1 MTVTPDL
8 STGYVGNLTPDQDV
22 KLRELWIILFTSI
35 SSVLSKIY
43 DVPIP
48 KGSPSKLFEVF
59 EKIKEPTV
67 DAILSA
73 LKEDDANDAHQSN
86 GTNGINGT
94 NGASNSEDTNGES
107 QEQKSLDKVDDL
119 MSNGD
124 AQKNIKKEMA
134 TRKVSPEHFS
144 VVFDQLRK
152 SGVSD
157 SEIKSMEKILAKM
170 TPQDMCFAILKMAKQ
185 EHPDSLLLRF
195 LRARKWDVGKAFTM
209 LATNILW
216 RKEMEVDDDILP
228 KGELYALEQSRDD
241 KLSSKEKKEGNDF
254 IAQLKTGKSFLHG
267 FDRQGRPV
275 NYVRVKIH
283 KPGAQSEEV
292 LERYIVHVIESTRLI
307 VAPPVETGTIVFDM
321 TGFGLSNMEY
331 QPVKFI
337 IKCFEANY
345 PESLGQLLIH
355 NAPWIFSGIWKL
367 IHGWMD
373 PVVASK
379 VHFTK
384 SVKDLD
390 KYISRDQIPRE
401 LAGDEDWEYKY
412 LEPKGDENEIMKDK
426 STGDEIMYER
436 LMIGIK
442 LLATTAAWI
451 SATTYAEGKQDA
463 IKVEEL
469 KARRSTVVEDFRQN
483 YWKIDPYIR
492 ARALIDRSGVL
503 EPGGRVVVTPDAT
516 KKNGSK

>member
-8 STGYVGNLTPDQDV
+8 STGYVGNLTPNQDV

-307 VAPPVETGTIVFDM
+307 VAPPVETGVMLLPKKIQFD
-321 TGFGLSNMEY
+321 TKLTAFRRLS
-331 QPVKFI
+331 
-337 IKCFEANY
+337 
-345 PESLGQLLIH
+345 
-355 NAPWIFSGIWKL
+355 
-367 IHGWMD
+367 
-373 PVVASK
+373 
-379 VHFTK
+379 
-384 SVKDLD
+384 
-390 KYISRDQIPRE
+390 
-401 LAGDEDWEYKY
+401 
-412 LEPKGDENEIMKDK
+412 
-426 STGDEIMYER
+426 ST
-436 LMIGIK
+436 
-442 LLATTAAWI
+442 
-451 SATTYAEGKQDA
+451 
-463 IKVEEL
+463 
-469 KARRSTVVEDFRQN
+469 
-483 YWKIDPYIR
+483 
-492 ARALIDRSGVL
+492 
-503 EPGGRVVVTPDAT
+503 
-516 KKNGSK
+516 

>member
-1 MTVTPDL
+1 MIIIFLITIKKIQGSLFNCSTIYPIYTMTVTPDL
-8 STGYVGNLTPDQDV
+8 STGYVGNLTPDQDL

-73 LKEDDANDAHQSN
+73 LKGDDANDTHQSN
-86 GTNGINGT
+86 GTYGTNGTTNGT
-94 NGASNSEDTNGES
+94 NVTEETNGDS
-107 QEQKSLDKVDDL
+107 QEQKSLDKVEDL

-124 AQKNIKKEMA
+124 AQKNIKEEMA
-134 TRKVSPEHFS
+134 TRKVLPEHFS

-241 KLSSKEKKEGNDF
+241 KLSTKEKKEGNDF

-307 VAPPVETGTIVFDM
+307 VAPPVETGVCYCQREVYFD
-321 TGFGLSNMEY
+321 
-331 QPVKFI
+331 K
-337 IKCFEANY
+337 
-345 PESLGQLLIH
+345 
-355 NAPWIFSGIWKL
+355 KL
-367 IHGWMD
+367 
-373 PVVASK
+373 
-379 VHFTK
+379 
-384 SVKDLD
+384 
-390 KYISRDQIPRE
+390 
-401 LAGDEDWEYKY
+401 
-412 LEPKGDENEIMKDK
+412 
-426 STGDEIMYER
+426 
-436 LMIGIK
+436 
-442 LLATTAAWI
+442 TA
-451 SATTYAEGKQDA
+451 
-463 IKVEEL
+463 L
-469 KARRSTVVEDFRQN
+469 
-483 YWKIDPYIR
+483 
-492 ARALIDRSGVL
+492 
-503 EPGGRVVVTPDAT
+503 
-516 KKNGSK
+516 

>member
-1 MTVTPDL
+1 MTVPDL
-8 STGYVGNLTPDQDV
+8 STGYVGNLTPEQET

-43 DVPIP
+43 DVPLP
-48 KGSPSKLFEVF
+48 KGSPSKIFEVF

-67 DAILSA
+67 DSILSA
-73 LKEDDANDAHQSN
+73 LKGEDTVDTHQSN
-86 GTNGINGT
+86 EKNTAEDAKHT
-94 NGASNSEDTNGES
+94 NGATNGSSAPEETNGDGGNKEK
-107 QEQKSLDKVDDL
+107 QSLDKVDDL

-124 AQKNIKKEMA
+124 AEKNVRKELA
-134 TRKVSPEHFS
+134 SRKVTPEHFS

-152 SGVSD
+152 SGVTD
-157 SEIKSMEKILAKM
+157 SEIKSMESILAKM
-170 TPQDMCFAILKMAKQ
+170 TPEEMCFAILKMAKQ
-185 EHPDSLLLRF
+185 ENPDSLLLRF
-195 LRARKWDVGKAFTM
+195 LRARKWD
-209 LATNILW
+209 
-216 RKEMEVDDDILP
+216 VDDDILP
-228 KGELYALEQSRDD
+228 KGELYALEQSRNN
-241 KLSSKEKKEGNDF
+241 KLSAKEKKEGNDF

-307 VAPPVETGTIVFDM
+307 VTPPVETGTIVFDM

-390 KYISRDQIPRE
+390 KYISRDQIPKE
-401 LAGDEDWEYKY
+401 LAGDENWEYKY
-412 LEPKGDENEIMKDK
+412 VEPKEDENEIMKDK
-426 STGDEIMYER
+426 SAGDEILYER

-442 LLATTAAWI
+442 MLAATAAWI
-451 SATTYAEGKQDA
+451 SATTYAQGKQDA
-463 IKVEEL
+463 NNVAEL
-469 KARRSTVVEDFRQN
+469 KDRRNKVIEEFRQN
-483 YWKIDPYIR
+483 YWRLDPYIR
-492 ARALIDRSGVL
+492 ARALIDRTGVL
-503 EPGGRVVVTPDAT
+503 EPGGNVVGTPRAA
-516 KKNGSK
+516 KQNGSK